1 MGLEPTLSRATI
13 WRVNQLR
20 YTHHISGAPGGI
32 RTPGPRLR
40 RPLLYPAELQA
51 QATGRSP
58 RDFGAQRKVSRP
70 LTETD
75 YSIIHGTCQRIFCPE
90 SGGRSLTTGGVWRY
104 HTRRSEVN
112 RRPRAFGHE
121 ESPGTTGQGC
131 RLTAGGGDSKE
142 CATERNRRATRGKD
156 GKAR

>member
-1 MGLEPTLSRATI
+1 MGLEPTVSRATI

-51 QATGRSP
+51 QATGRL
-58 RDFGAQRKVSRP
+58 FQGKTGAQRKQVPLP
-70 LTETD
+70 LTATD
-75 YSIIHGTCQRIFCPE
+75 YSINRKACQQIFDLRACVRRLTKHGVQGKMARC
-90 SGGRSLTTGGVWRY
+90 
-104 HTRRSEVN
+104 EVN
-112 RRPRAFGHE
+112 RRSRAERHE

-131 RLTAGGGDSKE
+131 RLTAGGGDSRE
-142 CATERNRRATRGKD
+142 SATERNRRPSGR
-156 GKAR
+156 